1 MSITIEQAKKIGNK
15 KLNGVNSVYEHSTRS
30 IVTQTLLNKK
40 QALNNVECYN
50 ALKAQYSKLTQKNVS
65 TALRN
70 LYTSKHIKRTVVT
83 KANKHY
89 IFYYCEQVLQNKES
103 K

>member
-15 KLNGVNSVYEHSTRS
+15 KLNGVNSVYESSTRS
-30 IVTQTLLNKK
+30 IVTATLIKAK
-40 QALNNVECYN
+40 QALSNIECYN
-50 ALKAQYSKLTQKNVS
+50 KLHAQYNKLTQKNVT

-70 LYTSKHIKRTVVT
+70 LYTSNNIKRTVVT
-83 KANKHY
+83 RNNKHY
-89 IFYYCEQVLQNKES
+89 IFYYCEQVLNNKH

>member
-30 IVTQTLLNKK
+30 IVTNMLIECK
-40 QALNNVECYN
+40 QALNNEECY
-50 ALKAQYSKLTQKNVS
+50 AKLKQKYNKLTQKNIT

-70 LYTSKHIKRTVVT
+70 LYTSKHILRTVVT
-83 KANKHY
+83 RNNKHY
-89 IFYYCEQVLQNKES
+89 IFYYVEQVKAVES

>member
-30 IVTQTLLNKK
+30 IVTNMLLECK
-40 QALNNVECYN
+40 QALSAVECYN
-50 ALKAQYSKLTQKNVS
+50 KLRSKYAKLTQKNIT

-70 LYTSKHIKRTVVT
+70 LYTSEHIKRTVVT
-83 KANKHY
+83 KNNKHY
-89 IFYYCEQVLQNKES
+89 IFYYVEQTVKAVS

>member
-30 IVTQTLLNKK
+30 IVTNTLLECK
-40 QALNNVECYN
+40 QALSSEECYN
-50 ALKAQYSKLTQKNVS
+50 KLKVKYAKLTQANIT

-83 KANKHY
+83 RNNTHY
-89 IFYYCEQVLQNKES
+89 IFYYVEQVKAVS